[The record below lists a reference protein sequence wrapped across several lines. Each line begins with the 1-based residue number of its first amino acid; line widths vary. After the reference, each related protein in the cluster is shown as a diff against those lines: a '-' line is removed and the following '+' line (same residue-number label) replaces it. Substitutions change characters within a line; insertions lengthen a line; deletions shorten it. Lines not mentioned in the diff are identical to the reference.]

1 MDKER
6 RLIHK
11 LLDGEM
17 SPEEERDFLARLD
30 AEPDLQ
36 REFDGL
42 VGAVRMVESSER
54 MPVDASFTSE
64 VMRRLPRAKAP
75 IGKKISDF
83 LFGERVLRWNV
94 ARVAAVSAVLFLVVA
109 SALLFQG
116 QRKAAIVA
124 DVADNG
130 QPTVGAKAV
139 ALSFYAP
146 SAKTVSLA
154 GDFNKWSAD
163 KDRMKREA
171 DGTWRMEVP
180 LKPGVYHYMFVVDG
194 DDWVT
199 DPRAES
205 YRDDGFGN
213 KNAILRVNSI

>member
-1 MDKER
+1 MDKDGQ
-6 RLIHK
+6 LIHK

-17 SPEEERDFLARLD
+17 SPEEERDFLGRLD
-30 AEPDLQ
+30 ADPDLR
-36 REFDGL
+36 REFEGL
-42 VGAVRMVESSER
+42 VGTVGMLESSER
-54 MPVDASFTSE
+54 MPVDPSFTSE
-64 VMRRLPRAKAP
+64 VMRRLPPAKAP
-75 IGKKISDF
+75 IGRKIADF

-94 ARVAAVSAVLFLVVA
+94 ASLAAVSAVLVLVVA
-109 SALLFQG
+109 SGLLFQRPG
-116 QRKAAIVA
+116 KTTIVA
-124 DVADNG
+124 DGG
-130 QPTVGAKAV
+130 QPAVGTKAV
-139 ALSFYAP
+139 TLSFYAP

-154 GDFNKWSAD
+154 GDFNKWSSE
-163 KDRMKREA
+163 KGRMKREA
-171 DGTWRMEVP
+171 DGTWTLEVP